1 MNIKNDLGGVDVA
14 AVKSLD
20 ELKALRDKYRE
31 NIIGRD
37 TLDSENKIRISV
49 GMATCG
55 IASGARDTIN
65 AIIDEVSK
73 EKMTNVVV
81 VQSGCL
87 GYCFAE
93 PTVEVRIP
101 GKEPVIYGNIDAQ
114 KARELVKHIKNG
126 ETVKEWIVERTFNNI

>member
-1 MNIKNDLGGVDVA
+1 MAGI
-14 AVKSLD
+14 KSLD

-31 NIIGRD
+31 NLIGRD
-37 TLDSENKIRISV
+37 TSDSENKIRISV

-65 AIIDEVSK
+65 AIIDEVAK
-73 EKMTNVVV
+73 EKLSNVTV

-87 GYCFAE
+87 GYCYAE

-101 GKEPVIYGNIDAQ
+101 GKEPVICGNIDANRG
-114 KARELVKHIKNG
+114 RELVKYIKNG
-126 ETVKEWIVERTFNNI
+126 EIPNDWIIKRTFNNI

>member
-1 MNIKNDLGGVDVA
+1 
-14 AVKSLD
+14 
-20 ELKALRDKYRE
+20 
-31 NIIGRD
+31 
-37 TLDSENKIRISV
+37 
-49 GMATCG
+49 
-55 IASGARDTIN
+55 
-65 AIIDEVSK
+65 
-73 EKMTNVVV
+73 MTNVVV

>member
-1 MNIKNDLGGVDVA
+1 MAGI
-14 AVKSLD
+14 KSLE
-20 ELKALRDKYRE
+20 ELKALRDKYKE

-37 TLDSENKIRISV
+37 TSDSENKIRISV

-73 EKMTNVVV
+73 EKLTNVVV

-87 GYCFAE
+87 GYCYAE
-93 PTVEVRIP
+93 PTVEVRVP
-101 GKEPVIYGNIDAQ
+101 GKEPVLYGNINAERG
-114 KARELVKHIKNG
+114 REIIKKHIKNG
-126 ETVKEWIVERTFNNI
+126 EIQKDWIIERTFKNI